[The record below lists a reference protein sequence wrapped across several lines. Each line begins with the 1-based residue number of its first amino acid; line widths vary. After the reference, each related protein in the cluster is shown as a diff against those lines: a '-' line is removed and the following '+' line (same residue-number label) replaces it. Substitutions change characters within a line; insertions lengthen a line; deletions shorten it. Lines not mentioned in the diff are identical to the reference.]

1 MILNSICLVKQ
12 KQRRSGKKVLE
23 KRIISKENR
32 WQTPTAATPYEHSD
46 NLCLRFPYPFFFMSN
61 PKILIDPQPRTMDLI
76 FDGQAQSRLST
87 IADLTVFDAGPMPS
101 EMLEKALPEAEI
113 IIGQTDLPRER
124 LERASKL
131 RAIFNVE
138 GNFLPNIDYDF
149 CFSHG
154 IRVLI
159 ASPAFAVAVAEMALA
174 LGLDLARG
182 ISQNDRTFREGK
194 EEYGFQ
200 SNRNSFLFTGC
211 KVGIIGFGDLARA
224 FRPMLRPFRCPVKVY
239 DPWLPE
245 REILQN
251 DCTPG
256 SLDEVLSSSDA
267 VFVFASV
274 TSENQGFL
282 GARELAL
289 IRPGGLFVL
298 MSRAAVVDFE
308 ALSAAAQSG
317 QLKVATDV
325 FPEEPFSRV
334 HPIRD
339 LPNVVLSSH
348 RSGGIQEAFYEIG
361 RMVLADVELLVR
373 GLPPLTCRVAQP
385 ETVSRLRSKAVTV
398 S

>member
-1 MILNSICLVKQ
+1 
-12 KQRRSGKKVLE
+12 
-23 KRIISKENR
+23 
-32 WQTPTAATPYEHSD
+32 
-46 NLCLRFPYPFFFMSN
+46 MSN

-76 FDGQAQSRLST
+76 FEAQAQRRLST
-87 IADLTVFDAGPMPS
+87 IADLTVFDTGPMPI
-101 EMLEKALPEAEI
+101 EMLERALPEAEI
-113 IIGQTDLPRER
+113 LIGQTDLPRER

-174 LGLDLARG
+174 LALDLARG
-182 ISQNDRTFREGK
+182 ISENDRAFREGA

-200 SNRNSFLFTGC
+200 SNRDAFLFTGC
-211 KVGIIGFGDLARA
+211 QVGIIGFGDLARA
-224 FRPMLRPFRCPVKVY
+224 FRPMVRPFRCPVKVY

-251 DCTPG
+251 DCTPV

-298 MSRAAVVDFE
+298 MSRAGVVDFE
-308 ALSAAAQSG
+308 ALTAAAQSG
-317 QLKVATDV
+317 RLKVATDV
-325 FPEEPFSRV
+325 FPEEPFSKV

-339 LPNVVLSSH
+339 LPNVVLSAH
-348 RSGGIQEAFYEIG
+348 RSGGIQEAFFEIG
-361 RMVLADVELLVR
+361 RLVLADVELLLR
-373 GLPPLTCRVAQP
+373 GLPPLACRVAQP
-385 ETVSRLRSKAVTV
+385 ETVSRFRSKAVTV

>member
-1 MILNSICLVKQ
+1 M
-12 KQRRSGKKVLE
+12 
-23 KRIISKENR
+23 SK
-32 WQTPTAATPYEHSD
+32 
-46 NLCLRFPYPFFFMSN
+46 
-61 PKILIDPQPRTMDLI
+61 PKLLIDPQPRTMDLI
-76 FDGQAQSRLST
+76 FDAESQRRLST
-87 IADLTVFDAGPMPS
+87 IADLTVFDTGPMPVDV
-101 EMLEKALPEAEI
+101 LEKALPEAEI
-113 IIGQTDLPRER
+113 LIGQTDLPQVR
-124 LERASKL
+124 LEQASKL

-138 GNFLPNIDYDF
+138 GNFLPNIDYSY
-149 CFSHG
+149 CFSRG

-159 ASPAFAVAVAEMALA
+159 ASPAFAVAVAEMSLA

-182 ISQNDRTFREGK
+182 VSQNDRAFRERN

-211 KVGIIGFGDLARA
+211 RVGIIGFGDLARA
-224 FRPMLRPFRCPVKVY
+224 FRPMLRPFHCSVKVY

-245 REILQN
+245 REILRHE
-251 DCTPG
+251 CTPAR
-256 SLDEVLSSSDA
+256 LEQLLSSSDA

-282 GARELAL
+282 GERELAL
-289 IRPGGLFVL
+289 IRPGGIFVL
-298 MSRAAVVDFE
+298 MSRAGVVDFD
-308 ALSAAAQSG
+308 ALLTAARSG
-317 QLKVATDV
+317 RLKVATDV
-325 FPEEPFSRV
+325 FPEEPFSKD

-339 LPNVVLSSH
+339 LPNVVLSGH

-373 GLPPLTCRVAQP
+373 GLPPISCRVAQP